1 MDPQPDLEES
11 GGSWQYCYMS
21 LQLTDIWR
29 YPVKSCRGER
39 LAEAVVEPWG
49 LAGDRRWM
57 IVDGAGDPVTGR
69 ECPPLVLVA
78 PRVEGGKI
86 TLASPGLHEVTVPV
100 PFGADLVPVNVWGSD
115 LLATLADAAASMWLT
130 GIIGEPV
137 RLVYLDDPTRRA
149 ADPKYSLD
157 IDRVSFADGYPL
169 LLTTEESLDAVNGWI
184 AEGPRAAEGP
194 VPMRRFRPSVV
205 VSGAPAWA
213 EDGWRR
219 LRIGPVTFR
228 AVKGCDRCVFTTID
242 PDTAVKGQEP
252 LFALARHRRWDNKV
266 WFGVNLIPD
275 TPDIPDIPDAPSHE
289 ALIRLGDPVEILD

>member
-1 MDPQPDLEES
+1 VLPAA
-11 GGSWQYCYMS
+11 GTWQYCYMS

-57 IVDGAGDPVTGR
+57 IVDDAGDPVTGR

-86 TLASPGLHEVTVPV
+86 TLASPGLSEVTVPV
-100 PFGADLVPVNVWGSD
+100 PSHADLVPVNVWGSD
-115 LLATLADAAASMWLT
+115 LLAALADDAASTWLT

-149 ADPKYSLD
+149 TDPMYSLD

-184 AEGPRAAEGP
+184 AAGPRAAEGP
-194 VPMRRFRPSVV
+194 VPMRRFRPGVV
-205 VSGAPAWA
+205 VSGAAAWA

-242 PDTAVKGQEP
+242 PDTAAKGQEP

-275 TPDIPDIPDAPSHE
+275 APGPE

>member
-1 MDPQPDLEES
+1 
-11 GGSWQYCYMS
+11 MS
-21 LQLTDIWR
+21 LQLTDVWR

-39 LAEAVVEPWG
+39 LSSAAVEPWG

-57 IVDGAGDPVTGR
+57 VVDADGAPVTAR
-69 ECPPLVLVA
+69 EYPQMVLVT
-78 PRVEGGKI
+78 PRLGRGLI
-86 TLASPGLHEVTVPV
+86 TLSSPGLPDLTVPV
-100 PFGADLVPVNVWGSD
+100 PSGGDLVPVSVWASD
-115 LLATLADAAASMWLT
+115 LVAAPAGDEAAAWLSKV
-130 GIIGEPV
+130 IGEQV

-149 ADPKYSLD
+149 TNPAYSRD
-157 IDRVSFADGYPL
+157 TDRVSFADGYPL
-169 LLTTEESLDAVNGWI
+169 LLTSEESLSALNDWI

-228 AVKGCDRCVFTTID
+228 NVKGCDRCVLTTVD
-242 PDTAVKGQEP
+242 PDTAAKGHEP
-252 LFALARHRRWDNKV
+252 LFALARHRRWDGKV

-275 TPDIPDIPDAPSHE
+275 DPDPG
-289 ALIRLGDPVEILD
+289 ALIRPGDPVEILE